1 MGQLTWRPS
10 LPGFSEILLATLG
23 QNCSLHY
30 CILGWVPFRETGH
43 GENGPTHA
51 RLVRKHTQEE
61 EPWLDE
67 EGGGGV

>member
-10 LPGFSEILLATLG
+10 LSGFSVGSSGNIAS
-23 QNCSLHY
+23 QCSLE
-30 CILGWVPFRETGH
+30 IWFLRETGH